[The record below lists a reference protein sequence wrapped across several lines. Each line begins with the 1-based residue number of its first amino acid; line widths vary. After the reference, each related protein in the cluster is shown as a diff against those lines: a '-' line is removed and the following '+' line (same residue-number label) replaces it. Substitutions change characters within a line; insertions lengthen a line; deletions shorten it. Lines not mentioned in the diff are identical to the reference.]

1 MPERALPTLIVFS
14 DLTRVPEAVMLA
26 RFGALAEQAKPQSV
40 LFTVRDYALAA
51 RARLALLSELS
62 ALARRSGQLFGV
74 AERADLAQIT
84 GAHGLHLPEH
94 GLAEPDAR
102 AYLGPGVIL
111 SRACHEPQ
119 RAAGAASDMLLLS
132 PIFAPRKG
140 RPALGL
146 AVLERV
152 TQEARSASRA
162 APAVYALGAVDAGN
176 AALCL
181 AAGAAGVA
189 VIGAALAPDH
199 APLLRALEISRR

>member
-1 MPERALPTLIVFS
+1 MPKGALPTLIVFS
-14 DLTRVPEAVMLA
+14 DLTRVPEGVMLA
-26 RFGALAEQAKPQSV
+26 RFGALAEQAKPRSV
-40 LFTVRDYALAA
+40 LFTVRDYSLAV

-62 ALARRSGQLFGV
+62 ALAQRTGQFFGV
-74 AERADLAQIT
+74 ADRADLAQLT

-94 GLAEPDAR
+94 GLAERDAR
-102 AYLGPGVIL
+102 ACLGSSVIL
-111 SRACHEPQ
+111 SRACHAPE
-119 RAAGAASDMLLLS
+119 RAVDVRSDMLLLS

-140 RPALGL
+140 RPALGIP
-146 AVLERV
+146 VLESV
-152 TQEARSASRA
+152 TRELRSASR

-199 APLLRALEISRR
+199 TPLLRALEISRH